1 MKVKRKARMIGPIM
15 VLGLSAAPF
24 AFAQISTSQAS
35 QLAQAPIATTESVR
49 STADDA
55 TTNSAV
61 ATAIEND
68 KQVRY
73 QDIQVATEMGV
84 VTLTGAVESPKQYRH
99 AENLARHVLG
109 VRAVNN
115 HLTVI
120 TLSRADSP
128 PR

>member
-1 MKVKRKARMIGPIM
+1 M
-15 VLGLSAAPF
+15 VLVLSSAPC
-24 AFAQISTSQAS
+24 APAQVSTSQS
-35 QLAQAPIATTESVR
+35 TQIPQSPIATTESDR
-49 STADDA
+49 STVADA

-68 KQVRY
+68 KQIRD

-99 AENLARHVLG
+99 AENLARRVFG

-120 TLSRADSP
+120 TLSSADSP
-128 PR
+128 AR